1 MSTLMAPRTTTTP
14 SALARTGRAEWSR
27 VWSVRSSWILALLT
41 AAAVVGLGTLVGLD
55 AAGDPSGPPPDATA
69 WDGARPSAM
78 FALFGILALSVV
90 TSTADHATGAI
101 VPTLQWTPRRGVLL
115 AARVG
120 VVVGVA
126 TLLGVAL
133 VAAASGVVW
142 AFVPVV
148 GLPPGQGAV
157 TLGGLAVV
165 YACCSLLAVGL
176 GLALRSTAG
185 ALVTVIAL
193 VLVLPPLLGEPSLR
207 LGGRPLGPDAGL
219 ERALPDLRGGSAR
232 RHDGHVV
239 AAHPDSLGAHRPGGG
254 WLAAAPHRCEPMT
267 TSPRRRPPP

>member
-1 MSTLMAPRTTTTP
+1 MSTLMARRTTTTP
-14 SALARTGRAEWSR
+14 VELARTGRAEWSR

-55 AAGDPSGPPPDATA
+55 AAGDTSGPPHDATA

-142 AFVPVV
+142 AIVPVV
-148 GLPPGQGAV
+148 GLPPGPGAG

-193 VLVLPPLLGEPSLR
+193 VLVLPPLLANLPYDWAVDLSALMPGSNALYLIFGEGPRDDMTATSSR
-207 LGGRPLGPDAGL
+207 LTLTAW
-219 ERALPDLRGGSAR
+219 ALTAL
-232 RHDGHVV
+232 
-239 AAHPDSLGAHRPGGG
+239 AAGG
-254 WLAAAPHRCEPMT
+254 WRLLRTDASR
-267 TSPRRRPPP
+267 